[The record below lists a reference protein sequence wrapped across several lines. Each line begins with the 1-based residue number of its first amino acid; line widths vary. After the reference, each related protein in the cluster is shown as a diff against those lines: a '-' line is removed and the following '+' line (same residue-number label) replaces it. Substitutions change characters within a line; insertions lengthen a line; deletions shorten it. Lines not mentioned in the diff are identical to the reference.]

1 MNRLL
6 LLIPLTILGCCRT
19 EKHAPDV
26 SGEPYAIQEGDT
38 LRIGNGLIE
47 RTFLWNGGALETLSL
62 TDKAHGFTLRS
73 QTPRPDFV
81 LGKQSPSGATLE
93 QEQLPADALHPARL
107 VMRVSYSLGAVD
119 VRREYSIYSGA
130 PAIAC
135 DTWLRGTL
143 GAYSESSGENVA
155 DRKNIEFQA
164 DMAAKA
170 VSSAVL
176 DQFFPGGAHWHG
188 KAVLFRDVTDWNDNL
203 LQEDNF
209 IAYRKLNYRGNLLFA
224 RDGLSGNGFFFL
236 KEAPCSD
243 VQIGG
248 GRADFTAEFGRFQ
261 VVGAGISAG
270 DVNPDGWTRLYGCV
284 TGVAGCTE
292 LDGLIALR
300 AYQKTVRNSQDM
312 VMMNTWGDRSQDS
325 KVNEAFCLQELELA
339 SRLGVSVFQIDD
351 GWQSGKSPNSKLAKG
366 SFKNIWD
373 NPDYWT
379 PDPVKYP
386 RGLTPIVERA
396 RELGMEAGLWYNPS
410 VQDDFADWE
419 KDAAAILGLYR
430 QYGIRVFKI
439 DGLQVPGKKAEENL
453 RRLFDTVK
461 VQSGGEVIFNLDAT
475 AGRRMGYNCFGEY
488 GNIFLENRYTDW
500 GNYYPYRTLRNLWQL
515 SRYVPA
521 ECLQIEF
528 LNPWRNA
535 GKYPDGDFLAPSYY
549 SFDYLAAITLA
560 AQPLAWMEA
569 SNLPEEA
576 FATGDLL
583 RLWHS
588 FAEDLHSGTILPIG
602 EEPSGSSW
610 TGFQS
615 ITGPDSGYLI
625 IYRERTPSQN
635 GRIKTWLQDGARVC
649 LEPVS
654 PKGAKKALRVK
665 DGGFI
670 DISLEN
676 INSYTILKYTVK

>member
-1 MNRLL
+1 MRRIL
-6 LLIPLTILGCCRT
+6 LLISLALLGCCRA
-19 EKHAPDV
+19 EKQAPAAP
-26 SGEPYAIQEGDT
+26 GEPYAIQEGDT
-38 LRIGNGLIE
+38 LRIGNGCIE
-47 RTFLWNGGALETLSL
+47 RAFLWNGGALQTISL
-62 TDKAHGFTLRS
+62 TDKTHGFTL
-73 QTPRPDFV
+73 QNKNNRPDFI
-81 LGKQSPSGATLE
+81 LGKQTPDGAVWE
-93 QEQLPADALHPARL
+93 AEQLPADAIHPTRL
-107 VMRVSYSLGAVD
+107 LVSVEYSLGTLD
-119 VRREYSIYSGA
+119 VRREYSIFPGV

-135 DTWLRGTL
+135 DTWLKGQL
-143 GAYSESSGENVA
+143 DSYSESSGENVA
-155 DRKNIEFQA
+155 DRKNIESQA

-176 DQFFPGGAHWHG
+176 DQFSPGGAHWHG

-203 LQEDNF
+203 VQEENF
-209 IAYRKLNYRGNLLFA
+209 IAYRKLNYRGNLLFV

-243 VQIGG
+243 VQLGG
-248 GRADFTAEFGRFQ
+248 GKADFTAEFGRFQ
-261 VVGAGISAG
+261 VVGAGVSAQ
-270 DVNPDGWTRLYGCV
+270 DVKADSWTRLYGCV
-284 TGVAGCTE
+284 TGVAGTSE
-292 LDGLIALR
+292 LDGLQALR
-300 AYQKTVRNSQDM
+300 AYQKSVRRSQDM

-325 KVNEAFCLQELELA
+325 KVNEEFCLKELELA

-396 RELGMEAGLWYNPS
+396 KELGLEVGLWYNPS
-410 VQDDFADWE
+410 VQDNFADWE
-419 KDAAAILGLYR
+419 KDAAAIIGLYR
-430 QYGIRVFKI
+430 QYGIRIFKI

-453 RRLFDTVK
+453 RKLFDTVEE
-461 VQSGGEVIFNLDAT
+461 QSGGEVIFNLDAT

-535 GKYPDGDFLAPSYY
+535 DKYPEGDILAPSHY
-549 SFDYLAAITLA
+549 SFDYLAAISFA

-576 FATGDLL
+576 FETGKAIG
-583 RLWHS
+583 RWHS
-588 FAEDLHSGTILPIG
+588 IAADLHSGTILPIG
-602 EEPSGSSW
+602 EEPSGYGW

-625 IYRERTPSQN
+625 IYRQYTPSQK
-635 GRIKTWLQDGARVC
+635 GRIKTWLPDGRRVC
-649 LEPVS
+649 LEPLTPGMARKTIKV
-654 PKGAKKALRVK
+654 R

-670 DISLEN
+670 NISLDN
-676 INSYTILKYTVK
+676 PNSYIILKYTLK